1 MGVTLKCESVFQSIF
16 QPATS
21 EQSELDRLVVYKPG
35 RWIVKRTKTSDCP
48 PPSVAKHV
56 PTAPNMFQ
64 VYNFQNNR
72 VAKQLQHLTYCLG
85 AIFKKWRLYC
95 SAWVIICLKNSVNS
109 ILMVIPDKMVLFGRD
124 KNSAAQVLNLI

>member
-1 MGVTLKCESVFQSIF
+1 MGVTLKCESVLQSIF

-21 EQSELDRLVVYKPG
+21 ERSELDLPGCLHARPVDCETHKDLRLL
-35 RWIVKRTKTSDCP
+35 S
-48 PPSVAKHV
+48 SVPKHV
-56 PTAPNMFQ
+56 PTAPNIFQ

-95 SAWVIICLKNSVNS
+95 SAWVLICLKNSVNS
-109 ILMVIPDKMVLFGRD
+109 ILMVVSDKMFLLGRD